1 MALIVEDGS
10 IVTGAESYCTVEYAS
25 AYHTARGNAAWDVFV
40 ELMTLDVAP
49 AGAGWAAGDTITG
62 ATSAKTCV
70 IAEKVTAL
78 TYYVKNRTGA
88 FTLGEE
94 LSNGTIS
101 AEQGAAHPT
110 FAETDALKEAAL
122 RKATDFMR
130 QIYRSKWQG
139 VKVDEDQALDWP
151 RYDVVVEGYAID
163 SDIVPT
169 EVKNACAE
177 LALRASAGDLLA
189 DQTQGV
195 IREKVGQIEVEY
207 DRSSPQQARYSAI
220 DAMLAPYL
228 LAGGSG
234 TSMRII
240 RT

>member
-1 MALIVEDGS
+1 MALIVETGA
-10 IVTGAESYCTVEYAS
+10 IVTGAESYCTVAFADEYHAK
-25 AYHTARGNAAWDVFV
+25 RGNAAWDVFV

>member
-1 MALIVEDGS
+1 MSLEVELGTGS
-10 IVTGAESYCTVEYAS
+10 PTAESYCTVEYAS
-25 AYHTARGNAAWDVFV
+25 AYHAARGNVAWDVFV

-62 ATSAKTCV
+62 ATSAKTCE

-101 AEQGAAHPT
+101 AKQGAAHPT

-139 VKVDEDQALDWP
+139 VKVDKEQALDWP
-151 RYDVVVEGYAID
+151 RYGVVVEGYTVD

-189 DQTQGV
+189 DQSQGV

-220 DAMLAPYL
+220 DKMLSPYL
-228 LAGGSG
+228 LAGGG
-234 TSMRII
+234 GCSMRII

>member
-1 MALIVEDGS
+1 MSLIVEDGT
-10 IVTGAESYCTVEYAS
+10 IVPGAESLTSVAEAT
-25 AYHTARGNAAWDVFV
+25 AYHAARGNAAW
-40 ELMTLDVAP
+40 
-49 AGAGWAAGDTITG
+49 AALATDTI
-62 ATSAKTCV
+62 
-70 IAEKVTAL
+70 
-78 TYYVKNRTGA
+78 R
-88 FTLGEE
+88 
-94 LSNGTIS
+94 
-101 AEQGAAHPT
+101 EQC
-110 FAETDALKEAAL
+110 L
-122 RKATDFMR
+122 RKGTDFMR
-130 QIYRSKWQG
+130 QAYRSRWQG

-189 DQTQGV
+189 DQSQGV

-220 DAMLAPYL
+220 ESLLAPYL
-228 LAGGSG
+228 LAGGCG
-234 TSMRII
+234 ISMKIV

>member
-1 MALIVEDGS
+1 MSLLTEDGS
-10 IVTGAESYCTVEYAS
+10 IVSGAESYCTVEYAS
-25 AYHTARGNAAWDVFV
+25 AYHAARGNTAWNVFI

-49 AGAGWAAGDTITG
+49 AGAGWTVGDIITG
-62 ATSAKTCV
+62 ATSANTCEIV
-70 IAEKVTAL
+70 ERVTAL

-130 QIYRSKWQG
+130 QIYRSRWQG

-189 DQTQGV
+189 DQSQGV

-207 DRSSPQQARYSAI
+207 DRNSPQQARYSAI

-234 TSMRII
+234 ISMRII